1 MAGDY
6 QTLAL
11 EREGPIL
18 WLTLNRPAALNSL
31 NLRMIDE
38 LHDCLDGLGNDR
50 ETRVVVM
57 RGAGRHF
64 CAGLDLKENRRE
76 QTNTIPKYLRFQRS
90 ISWLIVKM
98 RRLPQPFVA
107 CVQGAASGGG
117 FALVLAADV
126 RIAGES
132 ARMNAAFIRIGLSAC
147 DIGCSYMLPRLV
159 GLSLASELL
168 LTGKFIDAKR
178 SLSSGLVSQV
188 VPDDQL
194 QDAGRQ
200 MAQEIVA
207 NAPLAVVLT
216 KEALNYNVDAGSLE
230 AAIAMED
237 RQQILTAST
246 ADCAEAVR
254 GFFEKRAP
262 QFKNQ

>member
-1 MAGDY
+1 MAGEY

-18 WLTLNRPAALNSL
+18 WLTLNRPAALNSM

-38 LHDCLDGLGNDR
+38 LHDCLDGLGEDR

-64 CAGLDLKENRRE
+64 CAGLDLKENRSE

-246 ADCAEAVR
+246 QDCAEAVR
-254 GFFEKRAP
+254 GFFEKRTP
-262 QFKNQ
+262 QFKNR

>member
-38 LHDCLDGLGNDR
+38 LHDFLDGLGDDR

-64 CAGLDLKENRRE
+64 CAGLDLKENRKE

-178 SLSSGLVSQV
+178 ALSSGLVSQV

-254 GFFEKRAP
+254 GFFEKRTP
-262 QFKNQ
+262 QFQNR